1 MNGQT
6 RFCQDGPNIV
16 YFLPHEQKLK
26 ITQNCVRSVKIWF
39 GHPFLLKL
47 CFKNHNVKIVR
58 GWNWRFQYWL
68 QPRSQIKTLCPVWKR
83 ARAPD
88 SSVTNEIKNFV
99 TYLPLTSFFVKSSFY
114 DVTQGNFTSFF
125 ESDWFCNIKSQ
136 LIAANYWVRCL
147 CWCTQKSSHQISAP
161 QQVLNFWQNTVNLG
175 KILTLLFCLDI
186 FNDF

>member
-1 MNGQT
+1 MLIKI
-6 RFCQDGPNIV
+6 FCHINNNW
-16 YFLPHEQKLK
+16 KLHK
-26 ITQNCVRSVKIWF
+26 IGS
-39 GHPFLLKL
+39 LLTKSDLAIHFFWNFSAKTTMSKL
-47 CFKNHNVKIVR
+47 SEV
-58 GWNWRFQYWL
+58 WDWRFHYWL

-99 TYLPLTSFFVKSSFY
+99 TYLFMTSFFVKSSFY
-114 DVTQGNFTSFF
+114 DVTQGDFTSFF

-175 KILTLLFCLDI
+175 KIITLLFCLEI
-186 FNDF
+186 FNNFTFLISH